1 MARTPGNER
10 AKRASTID
18 QFVTQSNTV
27 FGNEEM
33 QQLKRETLESE
44 SSLGEVK
51 LALKQWDQ
59 IQVGVEDTFKQSES
73 LGDNAPVAH
82 CKMSQNDPQNL

>member
-1 MARTPGNER
+1 MPLQPMARTPGNER

-44 SSLGEVK
+44 ISSRKAK
-51 LALKQWDQ
+51 LALKQKDQ
-59 IQVGVEDTFKQSES
+59 IQAGMKDTFKQLES
-73 LGDNAPVAH
+73 LGDNAPAA
-82 CKMSQNDPQNL
+82 C